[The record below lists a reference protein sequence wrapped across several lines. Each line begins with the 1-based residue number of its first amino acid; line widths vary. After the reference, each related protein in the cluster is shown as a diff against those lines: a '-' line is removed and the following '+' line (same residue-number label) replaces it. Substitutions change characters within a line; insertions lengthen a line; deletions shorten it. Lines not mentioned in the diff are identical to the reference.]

1 MNKPFEEWT
10 LQEVKDYCA
19 SHDCWSDCGF
29 TVKSGKCRIMDVAPC
44 NWDLSKH
51 RWTKH
56 DAEVARAIKV
66 IYPGAV
72 KIRKDENKPGS
83 TVLGNVLEYNSS
95 IPIGVIALR
104 PGEEVLLDDIIMGGE
119 A

>member
-1 MNKPFEEWT
+1 M
-10 LQEVKDYCA
+10 VKI
-19 SHDCWSDCGF
+19 
-29 TVKSGKCRIMDVAPC
+29 GKCRILDVAPC
-44 NWDLSKH
+44 DWDLSEH

-72 KIRKDENKPGS
+72 RIRKDENKPGS
-83 TVLGNVLEYNSS
+83 TVLGDILEYNSS
-95 IPIGVIALR
+95 ITIDTIALR
-104 PGEEVLLDDIIMGGE
+104 PGEEVLLDDIIMEGE